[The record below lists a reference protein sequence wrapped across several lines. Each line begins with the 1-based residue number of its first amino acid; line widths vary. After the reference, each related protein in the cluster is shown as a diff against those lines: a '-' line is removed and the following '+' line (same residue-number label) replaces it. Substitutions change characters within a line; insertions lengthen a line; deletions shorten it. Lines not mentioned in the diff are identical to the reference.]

1 MICSVGHRSS
11 VMEWRLIV
19 RYPVSWFHG
28 FSTKSAPA
36 KSPLTLWS
44 PTKILS
50 FKLAKFQ
57 FLLQNLKITMT
68 IMHHAIHYMMLT
80 CCGNHFAIYT
90 FQIHKSYAIYTM
102 HILNLTVL
110 YVKRKWKWSC
120 SVMSDSLQPR
130 GLQPTRLLHP
140 WNSPGSSIHGILQ
153 ARVLEWVAISF
164 SRGSSQPRDWTWI
177 SHIAGRCFTAWATRE
192 AL

>member
-19 RYPVSWFHG
+19 RYPVSWFHC
-28 FSTKSAPA
+28 FSTKAPQA

-57 FLLQNLKITMT
+57 FLIQNFKITMT

-80 CCGNHFAIYT
+80 YCGNHFAIYT
-90 FQIHKSYAIYTM
+90 FIKPLCCRSSPNAMWYQWYVNKTGGKMHHSCVVFSDWQSICIHISY
-102 HILNLTVL
+102 
-110 YVKRKWKWSC
+110 
-120 SVMSDSLQPR
+120 
-130 GLQPTRLLHP
+130 LLCHSEIS
-140 WNSPGSSIHGILQ
+140 WEKKVNSMLC
-153 ARVLEWVAISF
+153 L
-164 SRGSSQPRDWTWI
+164 
-177 SHIAGRCFTAWATRE
+177 
-192 AL
+192 

>member
-57 FLLQNLKITMT
+57 FLIQNLKITMT

-90 FQIHKSYAIYTM
+90 FIKSLCCRLSPNVMWYQSYVNKTGEKMHHSCVVFSNRQSICIHISDLLCNSEISWGKKW
-102 HILNLTVL
+102 TVCFACNWDEN
-110 YVKRKWKWSC
+110 RDSC
-120 SVMSDSLQPR
+120 FLKGWM
-130 GLQPTRLLHP
+130 
-140 WNSPGSSIHGILQ
+140 NSSSNRTHTWEESKNYGGSTLS
-153 ARVLEWVAISF
+153 
-164 SRGSSQPRDWTWI
+164 
-177 SHIAGRCFTAWATRE
+177 C
-192 AL
+192 